1 MSAPARPTAPWGPP
15 LTSAGIPYEGVLAA
29 GPLDELRLLVHP
41 ISARRGERLFD
52 EGEPVYPLRLLR
64 SETFPTGVVRLV
76 YAPGDLPGTQ
86 TYDDVTDKVPGARQG

>member
-1 MSAPARPTAPWGPP
+1 MRSDR
-15 LTSAGIPYEGVLAA
+15 V
-29 GPLDELRLLVHP
+29 
-41 ISARRGERLFD
+41 ERLFD